1 LLYAAINPDRR
12 ALFGYCLYIV
22 HTPKLLYSRPWVWL
36 IFNHSI
42 VREAHISKI
51 REPAIRRKRLPA
63 QFERYILKQPSA
75 VAHFVW
81 SGLPGGSKILGTRF
95 GMKMLS
101 VPEPDVLAIGTGQ
114 LFVDVRD
121 IVKVFE
127 RVTCVSFT
135 VAGCAT

>member
-1 LLYAAINPDRR
+1 M
-12 ALFGYCLYIV
+12 
-22 HTPKLLYSRPWVWL
+22 
-36 IFNHSI
+36 
-42 VREAHISKI
+42 
-51 REPAIRRKRLPA
+51 
-63 QFERYILKQPSA
+63 
-75 VAHFVW
+75 W